1 MWLDGDDKIDELNK
15 KIKVFYLIMFVLIRI
30 QQDLN
35 VL

>member
-30 QQDLN
+30 QQGLN